1 MQDDKKDTSLDES
14 GGCNCARSARLK
26 APSHTRCAVKWMSDE
41 LRSMCVPEA
50 TEAEIKGGRPAKTQR
65 MGGGGGSGERGRIP
79 ALMEFVI
86 SGGRRA
92 KSAVEKK
99 VSAPGPALR
108 P

>member
-1 MQDDKKDTSLDES
+1 
-14 GGCNCARSARLK
+14 
-26 APSHTRCAVKWMSDE
+26 MSDE
-41 LRSMCVPEA
+41 LLSMCGPEA
-50 TEAEIKGGRPAKTQR
+50 TEAEIKGGRAAKTHS
-65 MGGGGGSGERGRIP
+65 GCAAVGSAGRIP

-86 SGGRRA
+86 GGGRRA